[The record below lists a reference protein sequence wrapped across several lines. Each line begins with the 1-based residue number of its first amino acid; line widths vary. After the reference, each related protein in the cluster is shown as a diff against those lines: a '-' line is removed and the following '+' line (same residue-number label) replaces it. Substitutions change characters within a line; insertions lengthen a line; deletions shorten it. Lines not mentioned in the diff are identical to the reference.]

1 MEYSSTF
8 DVDTSLDLNAKPLQL
23 FRDTP
28 KQEVQTSFIDFG
40 RRTSV
45 KEENNGAL
53 VEELNRVNT
62 ENKKLTEMLTVMCE
76 NYNTLRNN
84 LMDYMSKNPEPAAD
98 NNATKKRKS
107 AERSS
112 TTTSCMIK
120 NNASSTKN
128 NDNSESCSTDED
140 HNSTKKPKEEHV
152 KAKISRVYFRSEASD
167 TTGLIVKD
175 GYQWRKYGQKVT
187 RDNPSP
193 RAYFKC
199 SYAPTCPVK
208 KKVQRSIDDQ
218 SILVATYEG
227 EHNHP
232 HPAKVEANDSSSNR
246 SAALASFPC
255 STSLNLSAPA
265 VTLDSRKT
273 KSKPLNEDAIRRSS
287 STKTDSPEFQQFLVD
302 QMASSLT
309 KDPSFKAALAAAISG
324 KILQQNQAAKE

>member
-1 MEYSSTF
+1 MDYSSSF
-8 DVDTSLDLNAKPLQL
+8 VDTSLDLNAKPPLQL
-23 FRDTP
+23 FSETP
-28 KQEVQTSFIDFG
+28 IQQVQSSFIDLG
-40 RRTSV
+40 MRTSV
-45 KEENNGAL
+45 KQENNVAL

-62 ENKKLTEMLTVMCE
+62 ENKKLTEMLTVLCE

-84 LMDYMSKNPEPAAD
+84 LMDYMSKNPESNIDATT
-98 NNATKKRKS
+98 TKKRRS

-112 TTTSCMIK
+112 NTSCMIK
-120 NNASSTKN
+120 KNASSAKN
-128 NDNSESCSTDED
+128 NDNSESCSTDHEYQ
-140 HNSTKKPKEEHV
+140 NSTKKPKEEHV
-152 KAKISRVYFRSEASD
+152 KAKISRVYFRSEESD

-232 HPAKVEANDSSSNR
+232 HPAKVEPNNSSSNP
-246 SAALASFPC
+246 AVTLPC
-255 STSLNLSAPA
+255 STSLNLSAPTL
-265 VTLDSRKT
+265 TLDLT
-273 KSKPLNEDAIRRSS
+273 KSRSLNEVANKK
-287 STKTDSPEFQQFLVD
+287 STSKKIESPEFQQFLVD
-302 QMASSLT
+302 QMASNLT

-324 KILQQNQAAKE
+324 KILQKNQQRNGEF

>member
-1 MEYSSTF
+1 MF
-8 DVDTSLDLNAKPLQL
+8 Q
-23 FRDTP
+23 
-28 KQEVQTSFIDFG
+28 
-40 RRTSV
+40 
-45 KEENNGAL
+45 NNGAL

-84 LMDYMSKNPEPAAD
+84 LMDYMSKNPESTIETTV
-98 NNATKKRKS
+98 TKKRKS

-120 NNASSTKN
+120 NNASSAKN

-140 HNSTKKPKEEHV
+140 HNSTKKTKEEHI
-152 KAKISRVYFRSEASD
+152 KSKISRVYFRSEASD
-167 TTGLIVKD
+167 TTGLLVKD

-232 HPAKVEANDSSSNR
+232 HPAKVDPNDSSSKR
-246 SAALASFPC
+246 CVTPASMPC
-255 STSLNLSAPA
+255 STSLNLSAPTL
-265 VTLDSRKT
+265 TLDLT
-273 KSKPLNEDAIRRSS
+273 KSKSLNEDANKKTT
-287 STKTDSPEFQQFLVD
+287 TKKIDSPEFQQFLVD

-324 KILQQNQAAKE
+324 QILQQNQQRNGEH

>member
-1 MEYSSTF
+1 MEYSSSF
-8 DVDTSLDLNAKPLQL
+8 VDTSLDLNAKPLQL
-23 FRDTP
+23 FSETP
-28 KQEVQTSFIDFG
+28 RQQVQSSFIDFG
-40 RRTSV
+40 IRTSV

-53 VEELNRVNT
+53 IEELNRVNT

-84 LMDYMSKNPEPAAD
+84 LTDYMNKNPES
-98 NNATKKRKS
+98 TKKRKS

-112 TTTSCMIK
+112 NTSCMIK
-120 NNASSTKN
+120 NNASSAKN

-140 HNSTKKPKEEHV
+140 HNSTKKPKVEHV

-227 EHNHP
+227 EHSHP
-232 HPAKVEANDSSSNR
+232 QPAKVEHNDSSSKQCATPT
-246 SAALASFPC
+246 SLPC
-255 STSLNLSAPA
+255 STSLNLSAPTL
-265 VTLDSRKT
+265 TLDMKKSKSITEDANRKT
-273 KSKPLNEDAIRRSS
+273 T
-287 STKTDSPEFQQFLVD
+287 TKKIDSPEFQQFLVD

-324 KILQQNQAAKE
+324 KILQQNQQRNGEH